1 VSRRAGSAYSGSV
14 YLGYAVLFDILA
26 RLDRL
31 EALLRERRDRSRRRA
46 HSIRSAAAQLGIDRD
61 RLARW
66 VKQGLVRTVALG
78 EGRTLYRVPEEEVQ
92 RLLREGAP
100 DIAPGTNHSATPAK
114 VSKAMSERA
123 AKRAADLPPI
133 DEF

>member
-1 VSRRAGSAYSGSV
+1 LSSD
-14 YLGYAVLFDILA
+14 LLA

-31 EALLRERRDRSRRRA
+31 EALLRERRDRSQRRA

-78 EGRTLYRVPEEEVQ
+78 EGRTLYRIPEDEVQ
-92 RLLREGAP
+92 RLLRDGAP
-100 DIAPGTNHSATPAK
+100 DITRGATHSEHPTK
-114 VSKAMSERA
+114 ISKGMRERA
-123 AKRAADLPPI
+123 AKCAAALPPI